1 MRIALIQ
8 PGLGFG
14 GAKRQ
19 RALACLRPTA
29 LAVLAGATP
38 PDVEVR
44 AFDDRFEE
52 PPYDQEW
59 DLVALSVGTFQ
70 ARRSYEIAARFR
82 RQGVPVVLGGFHPSQ
97 CPDEAG
103 LVADAVAIGEA
114 EVLWPQIVED
124 ARKGRLQ
131 ATYRQDA
138 RADLATTHPDVS
150 IFSDKKYAPVNVI
163 QFGRGCQHNCDF
175 CSVRAFY
182 PEGLRHRPVR
192 EVVEELERSKE
203 RWTFFADDNLCGHPR
218 RTKELLREIAPLK
231 KRWTA
236 QTSLD
241 FVDDPELL
249 DLMVKA
255 GCQTVIVGLESL
267 NPGTIDQMKKGWAD
281 AGEYARKLEIVRDR
295 GIMVYATFVF
305 GYDADDPGIFE
316 RTYQFAM
323 EQKFFLLNFNH
334 LNPFPGTPL
343 YHRLQAEKRLLLD
356 RWWIHPDYRFGN
368 AVYEPRGMTTQ
379 ELTDGAFAIRSRVHG
394 YPSMIRRFLDR
405 RTNAASLANALTFAL
420 VNIGSRQDILS
431 KHGRPLGREEELPDG
446 LQGVCAR

>member
-1 MRIALIQ
+1 VRIALIQ
-8 PGLGFG
+8 PGLGVRDG
-14 GAKRQ
+14 KRQ
-19 RALACLRPTA
+19 KALACLRPTA

-38 PDVEVR
+38 ADVEVH

-52 PPYDQEW
+52 PPYGQQW

-70 ARRSYEIAARFR
+70 ARRAYEITARFR
-82 RQGVPVVLGGFHPSQ
+82 RGGVPVVLGGFHPSQ

-124 ARKGRLQ
+124 ARKGGLQ
-131 ATYRQDA
+131 RVYRQRG
-138 RADLATTHPDVS
+138 RADLAATRPDVS
-150 IFSDKKYAPVNVI
+150 IFSNKKYAPVNVI
-163 QFGRGCQHNCDF
+163 QFGRGCHHNCDF

-192 EVVEELERSKE
+192 DVVEELERASE
-203 RWTFFADDNLCGHPR
+203 RWTFFSDDNLCGHPSR
-218 RTKELLREIAPLK
+218 AKTMLREIAPLK

-249 DLMVKA
+249 ELMVKA
-255 GCQTVIVGLESL
+255 GCQTVIIGLESL

-281 AGEYARKLEIVRDR
+281 AGEYARKLKIVRDR

-343 YHRLQAEKRLLLD
+343 YHRLEAEGRLLLD
-356 RWWIHPDYRFGN
+356 RWWINPEYRFGN
-368 AVYEPRGMTTQ
+368 SVYEPRGMTAQ
-379 ELTDGAFAIRSRVHG
+379 ELTEGAFAIRSKVHG
-394 YPSMIRRFLDR
+394 YPAMLRRFLDR
-405 RTNAASLANALTFAL
+405 KTNAASLANALTFAL

-431 KHGRPLGREEELPDG
+431 KHGRPLGLEEELPDG
-446 LQGVCAR
+446 LRGVFAQ